1 MSQSVLDSAPSKLGK
16 PNFQIAI
23 IGNPNSGKT
32 TLFNVLTGFSQKVAN
47 YPGVTVERVSGPLT
61 LGENRGTLVDI
72 PGTYSLSPRSPDE
85 AIASDTLQGS
95 RPEYPRPDL
104 ALVVVNSTNLDRE
117 LYLVLQVLEM
127 HIPTVIALS
136 MYDLAQRRGIR
147 IDHKALALHLGVE
160 VVPLAAH
167 RREGIDSLKRAIH
180 RSLDTPPPKPALD
193 WPHEVNEIIDGL
205 VTASGKNGDKPLTR
219 GSAIRLLFDGRP
231 SGSRSVTLSRA
242 PEVRSRVAEA
252 KNRLNAVGGIALEVQ
267 LGMKRAVELA
277 RQYVERPRDPGASWT
292 SRMDRILLHPFLGP
306 AIMVIIM
313 LAVFQSIFLWA
324 QPLMEAIDS
333 SVGMVSGLI
342 RQAMPDGALQSLLA
356 DGLVGGVGAVL
367 IFLPQIL
374 ILFFFIGILEDS
386 GYMPRAAFL
395 VDRVFKGCGLTG
407 RSLIPL
413 LSSFACAV
421 PGIMATRTID
431 NRRQRFL
438 TILVAP
444 LMTCSARLP
453 VYAVLIAA
461 FVPAIYLGG
470 IFSLQG
476 LTLAALYALG
486 LVVAAGV
493 SLVLKLTLFKGPMT
507 SFVME
512 LPSYNM
518 PKWSNVFMQMWQ
530 QGVAFLARA
539 GTIIMA
545 LAIVLW
551 ALSYYPHS
559 ASVDADYARQIEQ
572 ATGPDQ
578 IAELENMRA
587 SDHLASSY
595 LGRTGRMLE
604 PLTMHLGWDW
614 KITMAVIAAFPAREV
629 IISTLGI
636 IYNLGESG
644 ADDQG
649 TLVSKLRNARWDHGP
664 RTGEPVYNIAVAAS
678 VMVFFAL
685 CCQCMATL
693 ATIRRETNTWKWPVF
708 AFVYMSVLA
717 VVGSYVVYQVGLV
730 TGFGGVI

>member
-1 MSQSVLDSAPSKLGK
+1 MSRTVIDSAPPKLGK

-32 TLFNVLTGFSQKVAN
+32 TLFNALTGYSQKVAN
-47 YPGVTVERVSGPLT
+47 YPGVTVERVSGPIS
-61 LGENRGTLVDI
+61 LGENQGTLIDI

-85 AIASDTLQGS
+85 AIASETLQGL
-95 RPEYPRPDL
+95 RQGEHTPDL
-104 ALVVVNSTNLDRE
+104 ALVVVNATNLDRE

-127 HIPTVIALS
+127 HCPTVVALS
-136 MYDLAQRRGIR
+136 MYDLAQRRGLR
-147 IDHKALALHLGVE
+147 IDYKALGKHLGVTF
-160 VVPLAAH
+160 VPMAAH
-167 RREGIDSLKRAIH
+167 RGEGIDALKRAIH
-180 RSLDTPPPKPALD
+180 RALGTSPAESTWN
-193 WPHEVNEIIDGL
+193 WPDEVNEIIHGL
-205 VTASGKNGDKPLTR
+205 INASFGNGSAPLTR
-219 GSAIRLLFDGRP
+219 GGAIRLLFDGAQ
-231 SGSRSVTLSRA
+231 SGSRTVARHLA
-242 PEVRSRVAEA
+242 PEVISKLTQAQD
-252 KNRLNAVGGIALEVQ
+252 RLDALGGVALEVQ
-267 LGMKRAVELA
+267 LGMRRAFELA
-277 RQYVERPRDPGASWT
+277 RRYVERPADPGASWT
-292 SRMDRILLHPFLGP
+292 SRMDRILLHQVLGP
-306 AIMVIIM
+306 VIMVVVM

-324 QPLMEAIDS
+324 QPIMEAIDS
-333 SVGMVSGLI
+333 TVGMVSGLI
-342 RQAMPDGALQSLLA
+342 RQSMPDGPLQSLLA

-395 VDRVFKGCGLTG
+395 VDRIFKGCGLTG

-431 NRRQRFL
+431 SRRQRFL

-461 FVPAIYLGG
+461 FVPAVYLGG
-470 IFSLQG
+470 MLSLQG

-486 LVVAAGV
+486 LVMAAGV
-493 SLVLKLTLFKGPMT
+493 SLALKLTLFKGPMT

-512 LPSYNM
+512 LPSYKM
-518 PKWSNVFMQMWQ
+518 PKWSNVLMQMWQ
-530 QGVAFLARA
+530 QGRAFLVRA
-539 GTIIMA
+539 GTVILA
-545 LAIVLW
+545 LAVVLW

-559 ASVDADYARQIEQ
+559 ASVDLEYAGRIEQ

-587 SDHLASSY
+587 GDHLAHSY
-595 LGRTGRMLE
+595 LGRIGRVLE
-604 PLTMHLGWDW
+604 PATMHLGWDW

-629 IISTLGI
+629 IISTLGT
-636 IYNLGESG
+636 IYNLGDRGTE
-644 ADDQG
+644 DQG
-649 TLVSKLRNARWDHGP
+649 TLVSKLRNAKWDHGP
-664 RTGEPVYNIAVAAS
+664 RSGEPVYNIAVAAS

-693 ATIRRETNTWKWPVF
+693 ATIRRETNSWKWPVF
-708 AFVYMSVLA
+708 TFVYMSILA
-717 VVGSYVVYQVGLV
+717 VVGSYVVYQAGLAA
-730 TGFGGVI
+730 GFGGAI